1 MKLVRK
7 LIKIATVI
15 AIPFALA
22 WGYLGFVAKDPV
34 FGPEQDV
41 GLGEQTVAAL
51 SADTENYPI
60 LPPEEYPE
68 AYEHL
73 NRITQRL
80 VGGPGIQYRDL
91 FRYDKV
97 RIIHDDETLNAFC
110 TAGGFIYVY
119 SGLIRYL
126 EAEDDLAGIM
136 GHEIA
141 HAELRHS
148 SMRLQREYGRQRLFE
163 FILLTQ
169 PMAVK
174 DAAMLAILKDLTGLS
189 WSRSQ
194 EADADKMSVSYLK
207 DAGYACDATAA
218 FFEKLLANQDD
229 VGIPEVLSDHPDS
242 ERRVRD
248 IKAQALSLGCTTQLA
263 GDTDWAAF
271 QASLPPAGNAG
282 E

>member
-1 MKLVRK
+1 MTFFRK
-7 LIKIATVI
+7 LIKILAI
-15 AIPFALA
+15 LAIPFVLV

-34 FGPEQDV
+34 FGPEEDV
-41 GLGEQTVAAL
+41 DLGEQTVAAL
-51 SADTENYPI
+51 AADPENYPI
-60 LPPEEYPE
+60 LPREDYPE

-80 VGGPGIQYRDL
+80 VSSSAIQYRDL
-91 FRYDKV
+91 FRYDTV
-97 RIIHDDETLNAFC
+97 RIIDDDETLNAFC

-126 EAEDDLAGIM
+126 ESEDHLAGIM

-148 SMRLQREYGRQRLFE
+148 SMRLQREYGRQRVLE

-169 PMAVK
+169 PMAVT
-174 DAAMLAILKDLTGLS
+174 DAVMLAMLKDLTSLS
-189 WSRSQ
+189 WSRGQ
-194 EADADKMSVSYLK
+194 EAEADTMSVSYLK
-207 DAGYACDATAA
+207 DAGYACDGTAG
-218 FFEKLLANQDD
+218 FFVKLLANQDD
-229 VGIPEVLSDHPDS
+229 VGIPEVLSDHPNS

-248 IKAQALSLGCTTQLA
+248 IKARASSLGCSTRPA
-263 GDTDWAAF
+263 EDSDWAAF
-271 QASLPPAGNAG
+271 QASLPPAEDAV